1 MEEFKMRRITS
12 TILEGR
18 LKELNDATNSSF
30 KLDHN
35 SNYGGYSITINE
47 LFSLLCIDVPPYPMY
62 NSHVISKRQQL
73 RNIKNETL

>member
-35 SNYGGYSITINE
+35 SNYGGYSITIPVSGSHLVGRMPARE
-47 LFSLLCIDVPPYPMY
+47 MY
-62 NSHVISKRQQL
+62 TYLQGALDWVTRPSFK
-73 RNIKNETL
+73 